1 MLATDRGCLL
11 LICSRSFA
19 LLPMASSHELLA
31 SDLSWPQFSFASRRE
46 ASVFARKLEERLAS
60 GELSP
65 SAAAE
70 AEEALEELLS
80 LLFSPLS

>member
-1 MLATDRGCLL
+1 MST
-11 LICSRSFA
+11 
-19 LLPMASSHELLA
+19 HELLA
-31 SDLSWPQFSFASRRE
+31 SDLSWPRFSFSSRRE
-46 ASVFARKLEERLAS
+46 AALFARELEERLSS

-65 SAAAE
+65 SVREE